1 MWTSRI
7 KLAFRVLGRRKVFT
21 AISLVGISLTLSVLV
36 LATALLDNTFSA
48 TAPESRLDRMLFV
61 RIIGKYGPES
71 SETSPP
77 GYGFLTRTLRNLP
90 GAERVSFYEGA
101 GTAVIYDGARRIE
114 ADLKHAD
121 GEYWR
126 ILDFHFLEGG
136 PFSREDDAADR
147 PVVVITDALRRQL
160 FDAPSALGR
169 TINVGGRLFR
179 VIGVVPTPPV
189 TREAASSDMWVPI
202 GTVNAEERAAFSGSY
217 IGLVLARSRADIRPM
232 QREFQAR
239 VARYPI
245 SDPKEYKEIRAGLD
259 TSFESFA
266 RVMTS
271 NKQKSNAPLLIGLV
285 LAVAALLFMSLP
297 ALNLITLNLSRILE
311 RASEIGVRKAFG
323 APRAALVTQ
332 FVIENV
338 VLTLVGGAIGFIV
351 AIGLLHAVDASGI
364 LPDTQLHLNARV
376 FAGGMLLAAFFG
388 ILSGAYPAWKMA
400 RLNVVNALRGGAL

>member
-21 AISLVGISLTLSVLV
+21 AISLVGITLTLSVLV
-36 LATALLDNTFSA
+36 LATALMDNTFA
-48 TAPESRLDRMLFV
+48 PTVPESRLDRMLFV
-61 RIIGKYGPES
+61 RRAGRYGPHDS
-71 SETSPP
+71 QTSNP
-77 GYGFLTRTLRNLP
+77 GYGFLTRTVRNLP
-90 GAERVSFYEGA
+90 GAERVSFYDESATG
-101 GTAVIYDGARRIE
+101 VIYDGTRRVE
-114 ADLKHAD
+114 AQLKHTD

-136 PFSREDDAADR
+136 PYSAEDDAADR
-147 PVVVITDALRRQL
+147 SVIVISDALRRQL
-160 FDAPSALGR
+160 FGGPPALGR
-169 TINVGGRLFR
+169 TINVGGRPYR
-179 VIGVVPTPPV
+179 VVGVVPSPPV
-189 TREAASSDMWVPI
+189 TREAAYSEMWAPI
-202 GTVNAEERAAFSGSY
+202 GTVNAEERVAFLGHY

-245 SDPKEYKEIRAGLD
+245 TNPKVYNVVRSGLD
-259 TSFESFA
+259 TSFEAFA
-266 RVMTS
+266 RNMT
-271 NKQKSNAPLLIGLV
+271 NNRRGDEAPLLV
-285 LAVAALLFMSLP
+285 ETVMAVAALLFMALP

-323 APRAALVTQ
+323 APRTALVTQ
-332 FVIENV
+332 FIIENV

-351 AIGLLHAVDASGI
+351 AVGLLHAVDASGVF
-364 LPDTQLHLNARV
+364 PDTQLQLNMRV
-376 FAGGMLLAAFFG
+376 FAGAMLLAAFFG

>member
-7 KLAFRVLGRRKVFT
+7 KLAFRVLARRKVFT
-21 AISLVGISLTLSVLV
+21 AISLVGISLTLAVLV
-36 LATALLDNTFSA
+36 LATALMDNTFFA
-48 TAPESRLDRMLFV
+48 TTPESRLDRMLFV
-61 RIIGKYGPES
+61 RRAGKYGPHD
-71 SETSPP
+71 SETSNP
-77 GYGFLTRTLRNLP
+77 GYGFLTRTIRNLP
-90 GAERVSFYEGA
+90 GAERVSFYDES

-114 ADLKHAD
+114 AQLKHTD
-121 GEYWR
+121 GEYWH

-136 PFSREDDAADR
+136 PFSAEDDAADR
-147 PVVVITDALRRQL
+147 SVIIVSDALRHQL
-160 FDAPSALGR
+160 FGAATALGR
-169 TINVGGRLFR
+169 SINVGGRPYR

-189 TREAASSDMWVPI
+189 TREAAYAEMWAPI
-202 GTVNAEERAAFSGSY
+202 GTVSTEERGAFLGHY
-217 IGLVLARSRADIRPM
+217 IGLVLARSHADIRPM

-245 SDPKEYKEIRAGLD
+245 SSPKQYKVIRAGLD

-266 RVMTS
+266 RQMTR
-271 NKQKSNAPLLIGLV
+271 NRRGDAAPLLV
-285 LAVAALLFMSLP
+285 ELAVAAGALLFMALP

-338 VLTLVGGAIGFIV
+338 VLTLVGGVIGFIV
-351 AIGLLHAVDASGI
+351 AVGLLHAVDGSGI
-364 LPDTQLHLNARV
+364 LPDTQLHLNVRV
-376 FAGGMLLAAFFG
+376 FAGGMLLAVLFG